1 MKETEQDGGML
12 KVTVWAITVTIF
24 SCIQITIAKWLS
36 IRRGVAGDIV
46 GVFYMIVE
54 GIIGTICLV
63 VTSMQ
68 GSGIYALSS
77 DSIALLMVAAVFAYT
92 GIVVGNFSISI
103 GISGVV
109 VAIYNAN
116 AFIHVLLS
124 AIFLK
129 QEISKV

>member
-1 MKETEQDGGML
+1 
-12 KVTVWAITVTIF
+12 
-24 SCIQITIAKWLS
+24 
-36 IRRGVAGDIV
+36 
-46 GVFYMIVE
+46 
-54 GIIGTICLV
+54 
-63 VTSMQ
+63 MQ

-92 GIVVGNFSISI
+92 GIVIGNFTISI